1 VTAPG
6 PYAVRLD
13 DLVAALDR
21 VSDQANAQW
30 RDSRTEATRVMFAAV
45 GATAGLLREEI
56 TRRADAL
63 PEASPVAATP
73 TSAHDDRA
81 GGPERVTPPTAPD
94 VKASALSSPPQQCGA
109 YHPYLLNTPCQVVP
123 GAHIGRTHIWNGPDG
138 TTVTW
143 RHQ

>member
-1 VTAPG
+1 MAPG

-21 VSDQANAQW
+21 VSDQADAKW
-30 RDSRTEATRVMFAAV
+30 RDSRTEATRIVFAAV

-81 GGPERVTPPTAPD
+81 GGPERVTPPTAAD
-94 VKASALSSPPQQCGA
+94 VKASALSSPSDPMCGA
-109 YHPYLLNTPCQVVP
+109 HHPRFGLRCDLEF
-123 GAHIGRTHIWNGPDG
+123 GHKH
-138 TTVTW
+138 TV
-143 RHQ
+143 RHHAEAQDTEVFW